1 MSYFLENE
9 EVEKVEEVKEQDG
22 IASIEPL
29 LDNRIVR
36 AIREMG
42 FEKLSPIQEQAI
54 PYLLQGED
62 IIGQAQTGTGKT
74 AAFGIPAIQH
84 INPDVKKLQ
93 TIILCPTRE
102 LAIQAA
108 EELRKIAKYMHGIKV
123 LPVYGGQDI
132 SRQIAGLRGVQ
143 IIVGTPGRVMDHM
156 RRRTIKLDLVNMVVL
171 DEADEMLNMGFREDM
186 ELILGQIP
194 GEHQTA
200 LFSATMPKPILEITD
215 RFQKDAKIVKVAAK
229 ELTIPLVSQKFY
241 RVKNQDKDAACVR
254 LLEYYQPKLTL
265 IFCNTKKKV
274 DELSDLLKEQG
285 FQAEGLHGDL
295 SQAQRDAVMKRF
307 RNGGTSILI
316 ATDVA
321 ARGIDVDDVE
331 AVINYDIPQDIEYYV
346 HRIGRT
352 GRAGRKGRSFTFAN
366 SREIYKI
373 REIERVCHTTI
384 TEKKLPGAAKVL
396 KAKADKYLNKAWELH
411 EHEDIELMKSFLQR
425 KMEEEGCDALEL
437 AAAMLKLQV
446 GDKGEEIAADE
457 YTKRG
462 NRFGDRGRSGRDD
475 GEGRSFGRGDGS
487 LAVKTGNAEDSAAVT
502 EIAETMAAPVSVR
515 TEDAAEMKTVRME
528 ENGAAVTKRRLTANT
543 LGTERREKRK
553 RERNGKS
560 RASVT
565 ASPRENDLNLMR
577 KLVDL
582 PQKPQLCFCGKS
594 CIVREEC
601 IGNNRKVCGMKTL
614 KKQIPYILLGA
625 TLLLLLGLNI
635 ISQDHWLDSDMAAEM
650 IFSRILSEEHHIF
663 STTNWYYST
672 EFRVLYTQLIMG
684 PLFRICSNW
693 HVIRTITNLV
703 FYGLMLAS
711 YYYFMKPLKVS
722 RGLTV
727 LSSCLL
733 LLPFSETMMTHMQ
746 MGNTYMSHVILVL
759 WFFGMYLRL
768 CSGEYH
774 AKRKVSLWIF
784 YVLLAIVCGMSGVR
798 YLLALQCPL
807 VLTSFFYLLG
817 GEEFQSFRGEMTKEH
832 FQTLFSTDRM
842 RYFLYSLAGAF
853 FAVVGYGINVVFI
866 SHKYVFQTYGATNFI
881 ALYHGV
887 LFDRIQNAVGCLLML
902 FGYIPDKG
910 FLSLRGVVTMAA
922 FVLLGIYGYVTVK
935 SGKMQR
941 VTGFRSLITLFLKV
955 SFVLNLFVFIF
966 TTSTMVP
973 RYYITIFIFALP
985 VLCFYLE
992 EEKMPFD
999 RFAVAALLTICLIL
1013 GTGKTVMSFL
1023 TVDKNETKRPV
1034 AEFLAGNGYDFG
1046 FATYNNANIITELTN
1061 GEVEIGN
1068 IGDPEHLEY
1077 FKWSSPMKY
1086 YEEGY
1091 HAGETFLLLTAEE
1104 CAEYAEAP
1112 ALNQGEKVYED
1123 GSYTVYVFD
1132 STEDLMDCAVAR
1144 Q

>member
-9 EVEKVEEVKEQDG
+9 EVVKEQETLQDEAGMQQENEQDG

-156 RRRTIKLDLVNMVVL
+156 RRHTIKLDLVNMVVL

-215 RFQKDAKIVKVAAK
+215 RFQKDAKLVKVAAK

-274 DELSDLLKEQG
+274 DELADLLKQQG

-295 SQAQRDAVMKRF
+295 SQAQRDVAMNRF
-307 RNGGTSILI
+307 RNGGASILI

-396 KAKADKYLNKAWELH
+396 KAKADKYLNNAWELH

-437 AAAMLKLQV
+437 AAAMLKYQV

-457 YTKRG
+457 YAQRRG
-462 NRFGDRGRSGRDD
+462 RFGERGRFGRGGDEGRNFGRRGGRRRDNGRDD
-475 GEGRSFGRGDGS
+475 EEHRERRRFGRGDG
-487 LAVKTGNAEDSAAVT
+487 AGREDSRNGENSRFGRSDRKRSGRDKKT
-502 EIAETMAAPVSVR
+502 AERKLTGDR
-515 TEDAAEMKTVRME
+515 E
-528 ENGAAVTKRRLTANT
+528 ERERKKRKKKEEPGIGNSFP
-543 LGTERREKRK
+543 KRK
-553 RERNGKS
+553 R
-560 RASVT
+560 
-565 ASPRENDLNLMR
+565 
-577 KLVDL
+577 
-582 PQKPQLCFCGKS
+582 
-594 CIVREEC
+594 
-601 IGNNRKVCGMKTL
+601 
-614 KKQIPYILLGA
+614 
-625 TLLLLLGLNI
+625 
-635 ISQDHWLDSDMAAEM
+635 
-650 IFSRILSEEHHIF
+650 
-663 STTNWYYST
+663 
-672 EFRVLYTQLIMG
+672 
-684 PLFRICSNW
+684 
-693 HVIRTITNLV
+693 
-703 FYGLMLAS
+703 
-711 YYYFMKPLKVS
+711 
-722 RGLTV
+722 
-727 LSSCLL
+727 
-733 LLPFSETMMTHMQ
+733 
-746 MGNTYMSHVILVL
+746 
-759 WFFGMYLRL
+759 
-768 CSGEYH
+768 
-774 AKRKVSLWIF
+774 
-784 YVLLAIVCGMSGVR
+784 
-798 YLLALQCPL
+798 
-807 VLTSFFYLLG
+807 
-817 GEEFQSFRGEMTKEH
+817 
-832 FQTLFSTDRM
+832 
-842 RYFLYSLAGAF
+842 
-853 FAVVGYGINVVFI
+853 
-866 SHKYVFQTYGATNFI
+866 
-881 ALYHGV
+881 
-887 LFDRIQNAVGCLLML
+887 
-902 FGYIPDKG
+902 
-910 FLSLRGVVTMAA
+910 
-922 FVLLGIYGYVTVK
+922 
-935 SGKMQR
+935 
-941 VTGFRSLITLFLKV
+941 
-955 SFVLNLFVFIF
+955 
-966 TTSTMVP
+966 
-973 RYYITIFIFALP
+973 
-985 VLCFYLE
+985 
-992 EEKMPFD
+992 
-999 RFAVAALLTICLIL
+999 
-1013 GTGKTVMSFL
+1013 
-1023 TVDKNETKRPV
+1023 
-1034 AEFLAGNGYDFG
+1034 
-1046 FATYNNANIITELTN
+1046 
-1061 GEVEIGN
+1061 
-1068 IGDPEHLEY
+1068 
-1077 FKWSSPMKY
+1077 
-1086 YEEGY
+1086 
-1091 HAGETFLLLTAEE
+1091 
-1104 CAEYAEAP
+1104 
-1112 ALNQGEKVYED
+1112 
-1123 GSYTVYVFD
+1123 
-1132 STEDLMDCAVAR
+1132 
-1144 Q
+1144 

>member
-1 MSYFLENE
+1 MSYFLKNE
-9 EVEKVEEVKEQDG
+9 EVNEEVEEVKEQDG

-215 RFQKDAKIVKVAAK
+215 RFQNDAKLVKVAAQ

-241 RVKNQDKDAACVR
+241 RVKNQDKDAASVR

-462 NRFGDRGRSGRDD
+462 NRFGDRGRSGRGD
-475 GEGRSFGRGDGS
+475 GEGRGFGRGDGRRKLGREDGDRRRFGRS
-487 LAVKTGNAEDSAAVT
+487 DRDRRDDGSTGSGEGRRRRRDENREDGRKWGGHEDGRKWNGRNRKNADGK
-502 EIAETMAAPVSVR
+502 PSVER
-515 TEDAAEMKTVRME
+515 VGREAKKRKKQE
-528 ENGAAVTKRRLTANT
+528 EPGIGNSFP
-543 LGTERREKRK
+543 KRK
-553 RERNGKS
+553 R
-560 RASVT
+560 
-565 ASPRENDLNLMR
+565 
-577 KLVDL
+577 
-582 PQKPQLCFCGKS
+582 
-594 CIVREEC
+594 
-601 IGNNRKVCGMKTL
+601 
-614 KKQIPYILLGA
+614 
-625 TLLLLLGLNI
+625 
-635 ISQDHWLDSDMAAEM
+635 
-650 IFSRILSEEHHIF
+650 
-663 STTNWYYST
+663 
-672 EFRVLYTQLIMG
+672 
-684 PLFRICSNW
+684 
-693 HVIRTITNLV
+693 
-703 FYGLMLAS
+703 
-711 YYYFMKPLKVS
+711 
-722 RGLTV
+722 
-727 LSSCLL
+727 
-733 LLPFSETMMTHMQ
+733 
-746 MGNTYMSHVILVL
+746 
-759 WFFGMYLRL
+759 
-768 CSGEYH
+768 
-774 AKRKVSLWIF
+774 
-784 YVLLAIVCGMSGVR
+784 
-798 YLLALQCPL
+798 
-807 VLTSFFYLLG
+807 
-817 GEEFQSFRGEMTKEH
+817 
-832 FQTLFSTDRM
+832 
-842 RYFLYSLAGAF
+842 
-853 FAVVGYGINVVFI
+853 
-866 SHKYVFQTYGATNFI
+866 
-881 ALYHGV
+881 
-887 LFDRIQNAVGCLLML
+887 
-902 FGYIPDKG
+902 
-910 FLSLRGVVTMAA
+910 
-922 FVLLGIYGYVTVK
+922 
-935 SGKMQR
+935 
-941 VTGFRSLITLFLKV
+941 
-955 SFVLNLFVFIF
+955 
-966 TTSTMVP
+966 
-973 RYYITIFIFALP
+973 
-985 VLCFYLE
+985 
-992 EEKMPFD
+992 
-999 RFAVAALLTICLIL
+999 
-1013 GTGKTVMSFL
+1013 
-1023 TVDKNETKRPV
+1023 
-1034 AEFLAGNGYDFG
+1034 
-1046 FATYNNANIITELTN
+1046 
-1061 GEVEIGN
+1061 
-1068 IGDPEHLEY
+1068 
-1077 FKWSSPMKY
+1077 
-1086 YEEGY
+1086 
-1091 HAGETFLLLTAEE
+1091 
-1104 CAEYAEAP
+1104 
-1112 ALNQGEKVYED
+1112 
-1123 GSYTVYVFD
+1123 
-1132 STEDLMDCAVAR
+1132 
-1144 Q
+1144 

>member
-9 EVEKVEEVKEQDG
+9 EAVKEQEILQDETSVQQENEQDG

-156 RRRTIKLDLVNMVVL
+156 RRHTIKLDLVNMVVL

-215 RFQKDAKIVKVAAK
+215 RFQKDAKLVKVAAK

-274 DELSDLLKEQG
+274 DELADLLKQQG
-285 FQAEGLHGDL
+285 CQAEGLHGDL
-295 SQAQRDAVMKRF
+295 SQAQRDVAMNRF
-307 RNGGTSILI
+307 RNGGASILI

-396 KAKADKYLNKAWELH
+396 KAKADKYLNNAWELH

-437 AAAMLKLQV
+437 AAAMLKYQV

-457 YTKRG
+457 YAQRRG
-462 NRFGDRGRSGRDD
+462 RFGERGRFGRGGDEGRNFGRRGGRRRDNGRDD
-475 GEGRSFGRGDGS
+475 EEHRERRRFGRGDG
-487 LAVKTGNAEDSAAVT
+487 AGREDSRDGENSRFGRSDRKRSGRDKKT
-502 EIAETMAAPVSVR
+502 AERKLTGDR
-515 TEDAAEMKTVRME
+515 E
-528 ENGAAVTKRRLTANT
+528 ERERKKRKKKEEPGIGNSFP
-543 LGTERREKRK
+543 KRK
-553 RERNGKS
+553 R
-560 RASVT
+560 
-565 ASPRENDLNLMR
+565 
-577 KLVDL
+577 
-582 PQKPQLCFCGKS
+582 
-594 CIVREEC
+594 
-601 IGNNRKVCGMKTL
+601 
-614 KKQIPYILLGA
+614 
-625 TLLLLLGLNI
+625 
-635 ISQDHWLDSDMAAEM
+635 
-650 IFSRILSEEHHIF
+650 
-663 STTNWYYST
+663 
-672 EFRVLYTQLIMG
+672 
-684 PLFRICSNW
+684 
-693 HVIRTITNLV
+693 
-703 FYGLMLAS
+703 
-711 YYYFMKPLKVS
+711 
-722 RGLTV
+722 
-727 LSSCLL
+727 
-733 LLPFSETMMTHMQ
+733 
-746 MGNTYMSHVILVL
+746 
-759 WFFGMYLRL
+759 
-768 CSGEYH
+768 
-774 AKRKVSLWIF
+774 
-784 YVLLAIVCGMSGVR
+784 
-798 YLLALQCPL
+798 
-807 VLTSFFYLLG
+807 
-817 GEEFQSFRGEMTKEH
+817 
-832 FQTLFSTDRM
+832 
-842 RYFLYSLAGAF
+842 
-853 FAVVGYGINVVFI
+853 
-866 SHKYVFQTYGATNFI
+866 
-881 ALYHGV
+881 
-887 LFDRIQNAVGCLLML
+887 
-902 FGYIPDKG
+902 
-910 FLSLRGVVTMAA
+910 
-922 FVLLGIYGYVTVK
+922 
-935 SGKMQR
+935 
-941 VTGFRSLITLFLKV
+941 
-955 SFVLNLFVFIF
+955 
-966 TTSTMVP
+966 
-973 RYYITIFIFALP
+973 
-985 VLCFYLE
+985 
-992 EEKMPFD
+992 
-999 RFAVAALLTICLIL
+999 
-1013 GTGKTVMSFL
+1013 
-1023 TVDKNETKRPV
+1023 
-1034 AEFLAGNGYDFG
+1034 
-1046 FATYNNANIITELTN
+1046 
-1061 GEVEIGN
+1061 
-1068 IGDPEHLEY
+1068 
-1077 FKWSSPMKY
+1077 
-1086 YEEGY
+1086 
-1091 HAGETFLLLTAEE
+1091 
-1104 CAEYAEAP
+1104 
-1112 ALNQGEKVYED
+1112 
-1123 GSYTVYVFD
+1123 
-1132 STEDLMDCAVAR
+1132 
-1144 Q
+1144 

>member
-215 RFQKDAKIVKVAAK
+215 RFQNDAKLVKVAAQ

-274 DELSDLLKEQG
+274 DELADLLKQQG

-295 SQAQRDAVMKRF
+295 SQAQRDVAMNRF
-307 RNGGTSILI
+307 RNGGASILI

-366 SREIYKI
+366 SREIGKI

-437 AAAMLKLQV
+437 AAAMLKYQV

-462 NRFGDRGRSGRDD
+462 NRFGDRGRSGRDG
-475 GEGRSFGRGDGS
+475 GEGRSFGRGDGRRRFGRGDRDRRDNGS
-487 LAVKTGNAEDSAAVT
+487 TGSGEDRRRRRSDSREDGRKWNDRDRKNADRKLSA
-502 EIAETMAAPVSVR
+502 ERAEREAKKR
-515 TEDAAEMKTVRME
+515 KKRE
-528 ENGAAVTKRRLTANT
+528 EPGIGNSFP
-543 LGTERREKRK
+543 KRK
-553 RERNGKS
+553 RS
-560 RASVT
+560 
-565 ASPRENDLNLMR
+565 
-577 KLVDL
+577 
-582 PQKPQLCFCGKS
+582 
-594 CIVREEC
+594 
-601 IGNNRKVCGMKTL
+601 
-614 KKQIPYILLGA
+614 
-625 TLLLLLGLNI
+625 
-635 ISQDHWLDSDMAAEM
+635 
-650 IFSRILSEEHHIF
+650 
-663 STTNWYYST
+663 
-672 EFRVLYTQLIMG
+672 
-684 PLFRICSNW
+684 
-693 HVIRTITNLV
+693 
-703 FYGLMLAS
+703 
-711 YYYFMKPLKVS
+711 
-722 RGLTV
+722 
-727 LSSCLL
+727 
-733 LLPFSETMMTHMQ
+733 
-746 MGNTYMSHVILVL
+746 
-759 WFFGMYLRL
+759 
-768 CSGEYH
+768 
-774 AKRKVSLWIF
+774 
-784 YVLLAIVCGMSGVR
+784 
-798 YLLALQCPL
+798 
-807 VLTSFFYLLG
+807 
-817 GEEFQSFRGEMTKEH
+817 
-832 FQTLFSTDRM
+832 
-842 RYFLYSLAGAF
+842 
-853 FAVVGYGINVVFI
+853 
-866 SHKYVFQTYGATNFI
+866 
-881 ALYHGV
+881 
-887 LFDRIQNAVGCLLML
+887 
-902 FGYIPDKG
+902 
-910 FLSLRGVVTMAA
+910 
-922 FVLLGIYGYVTVK
+922 
-935 SGKMQR
+935 
-941 VTGFRSLITLFLKV
+941 
-955 SFVLNLFVFIF
+955 
-966 TTSTMVP
+966 
-973 RYYITIFIFALP
+973 
-985 VLCFYLE
+985 
-992 EEKMPFD
+992 
-999 RFAVAALLTICLIL
+999 
-1013 GTGKTVMSFL
+1013 
-1023 TVDKNETKRPV
+1023 
-1034 AEFLAGNGYDFG
+1034 
-1046 FATYNNANIITELTN
+1046 
-1061 GEVEIGN
+1061 
-1068 IGDPEHLEY
+1068 
-1077 FKWSSPMKY
+1077 
-1086 YEEGY
+1086 
-1091 HAGETFLLLTAEE
+1091 
-1104 CAEYAEAP
+1104 
-1112 ALNQGEKVYED
+1112 
-1123 GSYTVYVFD
+1123 
-1132 STEDLMDCAVAR
+1132 
-1144 Q
+1144 

>member
-156 RRRTIKLDLVNMVVL
+156 RRHTIKLDLVNMVVL

-274 DELSDLLKEQG
+274 DELADLLKQQG

-295 SQAQRDAVMKRF
+295 SQAQRDVAMNRF
-307 RNGGTSILI
+307 RNGGASILI

-425 KMEEEGCDALEL
+425 KLEEEGCDALEL

-462 NRFGDRGRSGRDD
+462 NRFGDRGRSGRGD
-475 GEGRSFGRGDGS
+475 GEGRSFGRGDG
-487 LAVKTGNAEDSAAVT
+487 
-502 EIAETMAAPVSVR
+502 
-515 TEDAAEMKTVRME
+515 
-528 ENGAAVTKRRLTANT
+528 RRRF
-543 LGTERREKRK
+543 GRGDRDRREDGSTGSGEGRRRRRSDSREDGRKWNDRDRKNADRKPSAERAEREAKKRKKREEPGIGNSFPKRK
-553 RERNGKS
+553 RS
-560 RASVT
+560 
-565 ASPRENDLNLMR
+565 
-577 KLVDL
+577 
-582 PQKPQLCFCGKS
+582 
-594 CIVREEC
+594 
-601 IGNNRKVCGMKTL
+601 
-614 KKQIPYILLGA
+614 
-625 TLLLLLGLNI
+625 
-635 ISQDHWLDSDMAAEM
+635 
-650 IFSRILSEEHHIF
+650 
-663 STTNWYYST
+663 
-672 EFRVLYTQLIMG
+672 
-684 PLFRICSNW
+684 
-693 HVIRTITNLV
+693 
-703 FYGLMLAS
+703 
-711 YYYFMKPLKVS
+711 
-722 RGLTV
+722 
-727 LSSCLL
+727 
-733 LLPFSETMMTHMQ
+733 
-746 MGNTYMSHVILVL
+746 
-759 WFFGMYLRL
+759 
-768 CSGEYH
+768 
-774 AKRKVSLWIF
+774 
-784 YVLLAIVCGMSGVR
+784 
-798 YLLALQCPL
+798 
-807 VLTSFFYLLG
+807 
-817 GEEFQSFRGEMTKEH
+817 
-832 FQTLFSTDRM
+832 
-842 RYFLYSLAGAF
+842 
-853 FAVVGYGINVVFI
+853 
-866 SHKYVFQTYGATNFI
+866 
-881 ALYHGV
+881 
-887 LFDRIQNAVGCLLML
+887 
-902 FGYIPDKG
+902 
-910 FLSLRGVVTMAA
+910 
-922 FVLLGIYGYVTVK
+922 
-935 SGKMQR
+935 
-941 VTGFRSLITLFLKV
+941 
-955 SFVLNLFVFIF
+955 
-966 TTSTMVP
+966 
-973 RYYITIFIFALP
+973 
-985 VLCFYLE
+985 
-992 EEKMPFD
+992 
-999 RFAVAALLTICLIL
+999 
-1013 GTGKTVMSFL
+1013 
-1023 TVDKNETKRPV
+1023 
-1034 AEFLAGNGYDFG
+1034 
-1046 FATYNNANIITELTN
+1046 
-1061 GEVEIGN
+1061 
-1068 IGDPEHLEY
+1068 
-1077 FKWSSPMKY
+1077 
-1086 YEEGY
+1086 
-1091 HAGETFLLLTAEE
+1091 
-1104 CAEYAEAP
+1104 
-1112 ALNQGEKVYED
+1112 
-1123 GSYTVYVFD
+1123 
-1132 STEDLMDCAVAR
+1132 
-1144 Q
+1144 

>member
-215 RFQKDAKIVKVAAK
+215 RFQNDAKLVKVAAQ

-331 AVINYDIPQDIEYYV
+331 AVIIYDIPQDIEYYV

-475 GEGRSFGRGDGS
+475 GEGRSFGRGDGRRRFGRGDRDRRDNGS
-487 LAVKTGNAEDSAAVT
+487 TGSGEDRRRRRSDSREDGRKWNDRDRKNADRKLSA
-502 EIAETMAAPVSVR
+502 ERAEREAKKR
-515 TEDAAEMKTVRME
+515 KKRE
-528 ENGAAVTKRRLTANT
+528 EPGIGNSFP
-543 LGTERREKRK
+543 KRK
-553 RERNGKS
+553 RS
-560 RASVT
+560 
-565 ASPRENDLNLMR
+565 
-577 KLVDL
+577 
-582 PQKPQLCFCGKS
+582 
-594 CIVREEC
+594 
-601 IGNNRKVCGMKTL
+601 
-614 KKQIPYILLGA
+614 
-625 TLLLLLGLNI
+625 
-635 ISQDHWLDSDMAAEM
+635 
-650 IFSRILSEEHHIF
+650 
-663 STTNWYYST
+663 
-672 EFRVLYTQLIMG
+672 
-684 PLFRICSNW
+684 
-693 HVIRTITNLV
+693 
-703 FYGLMLAS
+703 
-711 YYYFMKPLKVS
+711 
-722 RGLTV
+722 
-727 LSSCLL
+727 
-733 LLPFSETMMTHMQ
+733 
-746 MGNTYMSHVILVL
+746 
-759 WFFGMYLRL
+759 
-768 CSGEYH
+768 
-774 AKRKVSLWIF
+774 
-784 YVLLAIVCGMSGVR
+784 
-798 YLLALQCPL
+798 
-807 VLTSFFYLLG
+807 
-817 GEEFQSFRGEMTKEH
+817 
-832 FQTLFSTDRM
+832 
-842 RYFLYSLAGAF
+842 
-853 FAVVGYGINVVFI
+853 
-866 SHKYVFQTYGATNFI
+866 
-881 ALYHGV
+881 
-887 LFDRIQNAVGCLLML
+887 
-902 FGYIPDKG
+902 
-910 FLSLRGVVTMAA
+910 
-922 FVLLGIYGYVTVK
+922 
-935 SGKMQR
+935 
-941 VTGFRSLITLFLKV
+941 
-955 SFVLNLFVFIF
+955 
-966 TTSTMVP
+966 
-973 RYYITIFIFALP
+973 
-985 VLCFYLE
+985 
-992 EEKMPFD
+992 
-999 RFAVAALLTICLIL
+999 
-1013 GTGKTVMSFL
+1013 
-1023 TVDKNETKRPV
+1023 
-1034 AEFLAGNGYDFG
+1034 
-1046 FATYNNANIITELTN
+1046 
-1061 GEVEIGN
+1061 
-1068 IGDPEHLEY
+1068 
-1077 FKWSSPMKY
+1077 
-1086 YEEGY
+1086 
-1091 HAGETFLLLTAEE
+1091 
-1104 CAEYAEAP
+1104 
-1112 ALNQGEKVYED
+1112 
-1123 GSYTVYVFD
+1123 
-1132 STEDLMDCAVAR
+1132 
-1144 Q
+1144 

>member
-9 EVEKVEEVKEQDG
+9 EVVKEQETLQDEAGMQQENEQDG

-156 RRRTIKLDLVNMVVL
+156 RRHTIKLDLVNMVVL

-274 DELSDLLKEQG
+274 DELADLLKQQG

-295 SQAQRDAVMKRF
+295 SQAQRDVAMNRF
-307 RNGGTSILI
+307 RNGGASILI

-396 KAKADKYLNKAWELH
+396 KAKADKYLNNAWELH

-437 AAAMLKLQV
+437 AAAMLKYQV

-457 YTKRG
+457 YAQRRG
-462 NRFGDRGRSGRDD
+462 RFGERGRFGRGGDEGRNFGRRGGRRRDNGRDD
-475 GEGRSFGRGDGS
+475 EEHRERRRFGRGDG
-487 LAVKTGNAEDSAAVT
+487 AGREDSRDGENSRFGRSDRKRSGRDKKT
-502 EIAETMAAPVSVR
+502 AERKLTGDR
-515 TEDAAEMKTVRME
+515 E
-528 ENGAAVTKRRLTANT
+528 ERERKKRKKKEEPGIGNSFP
-543 LGTERREKRK
+543 KRK
-553 RERNGKS
+553 R
-560 RASVT
+560 
-565 ASPRENDLNLMR
+565 
-577 KLVDL
+577 
-582 PQKPQLCFCGKS
+582 
-594 CIVREEC
+594 
-601 IGNNRKVCGMKTL
+601 
-614 KKQIPYILLGA
+614 
-625 TLLLLLGLNI
+625 
-635 ISQDHWLDSDMAAEM
+635 
-650 IFSRILSEEHHIF
+650 
-663 STTNWYYST
+663 
-672 EFRVLYTQLIMG
+672 
-684 PLFRICSNW
+684 
-693 HVIRTITNLV
+693 
-703 FYGLMLAS
+703 
-711 YYYFMKPLKVS
+711 
-722 RGLTV
+722 
-727 LSSCLL
+727 
-733 LLPFSETMMTHMQ
+733 
-746 MGNTYMSHVILVL
+746 
-759 WFFGMYLRL
+759 
-768 CSGEYH
+768 
-774 AKRKVSLWIF
+774 
-784 YVLLAIVCGMSGVR
+784 
-798 YLLALQCPL
+798 
-807 VLTSFFYLLG
+807 
-817 GEEFQSFRGEMTKEH
+817 
-832 FQTLFSTDRM
+832 
-842 RYFLYSLAGAF
+842 
-853 FAVVGYGINVVFI
+853 
-866 SHKYVFQTYGATNFI
+866 
-881 ALYHGV
+881 
-887 LFDRIQNAVGCLLML
+887 
-902 FGYIPDKG
+902 
-910 FLSLRGVVTMAA
+910 
-922 FVLLGIYGYVTVK
+922 
-935 SGKMQR
+935 
-941 VTGFRSLITLFLKV
+941 
-955 SFVLNLFVFIF
+955 
-966 TTSTMVP
+966 
-973 RYYITIFIFALP
+973 
-985 VLCFYLE
+985 
-992 EEKMPFD
+992 
-999 RFAVAALLTICLIL
+999 
-1013 GTGKTVMSFL
+1013 
-1023 TVDKNETKRPV
+1023 
-1034 AEFLAGNGYDFG
+1034 
-1046 FATYNNANIITELTN
+1046 
-1061 GEVEIGN
+1061 
-1068 IGDPEHLEY
+1068 
-1077 FKWSSPMKY
+1077 
-1086 YEEGY
+1086 
-1091 HAGETFLLLTAEE
+1091 
-1104 CAEYAEAP
+1104 
-1112 ALNQGEKVYED
+1112 
-1123 GSYTVYVFD
+1123 
-1132 STEDLMDCAVAR
+1132 
-1144 Q
+1144 

>member
-215 RFQKDAKIVKVAAK
+215 RFQNDAKLVKVAAQ

-411 EHEDIELMKSFLQR
+411 AHEDIELMKSFLQR
-425 KMEEEGCDALEL
+425 KLEEEGCDALEL

-462 NRFGDRGRSGRDD
+462 NRFGDRGRSGRGD
-475 GEGRSFGRGDGS
+475 GEGRSFGRGDG
-487 LAVKTGNAEDSAAVT
+487 
-502 EIAETMAAPVSVR
+502 
-515 TEDAAEMKTVRME
+515 
-528 ENGAAVTKRRLTANT
+528 RRRF
-543 LGTERREKRK
+543 GRGDRDRREDGSTGSGEGRRRRRSDSREDGRKWNDCDRKNADRKPSAERAEREAKKRKKREEPGIGNSFPKRK
-553 RERNGKS
+553 RS
-560 RASVT
+560 
-565 ASPRENDLNLMR
+565 
-577 KLVDL
+577 
-582 PQKPQLCFCGKS
+582 
-594 CIVREEC
+594 
-601 IGNNRKVCGMKTL
+601 
-614 KKQIPYILLGA
+614 
-625 TLLLLLGLNI
+625 
-635 ISQDHWLDSDMAAEM
+635 
-650 IFSRILSEEHHIF
+650 
-663 STTNWYYST
+663 
-672 EFRVLYTQLIMG
+672 
-684 PLFRICSNW
+684 
-693 HVIRTITNLV
+693 
-703 FYGLMLAS
+703 
-711 YYYFMKPLKVS
+711 
-722 RGLTV
+722 
-727 LSSCLL
+727 
-733 LLPFSETMMTHMQ
+733 
-746 MGNTYMSHVILVL
+746 
-759 WFFGMYLRL
+759 
-768 CSGEYH
+768 
-774 AKRKVSLWIF
+774 
-784 YVLLAIVCGMSGVR
+784 
-798 YLLALQCPL
+798 
-807 VLTSFFYLLG
+807 
-817 GEEFQSFRGEMTKEH
+817 
-832 FQTLFSTDRM
+832 
-842 RYFLYSLAGAF
+842 
-853 FAVVGYGINVVFI
+853 
-866 SHKYVFQTYGATNFI
+866 
-881 ALYHGV
+881 
-887 LFDRIQNAVGCLLML
+887 
-902 FGYIPDKG
+902 
-910 FLSLRGVVTMAA
+910 
-922 FVLLGIYGYVTVK
+922 
-935 SGKMQR
+935 
-941 VTGFRSLITLFLKV
+941 
-955 SFVLNLFVFIF
+955 
-966 TTSTMVP
+966 
-973 RYYITIFIFALP
+973 
-985 VLCFYLE
+985 
-992 EEKMPFD
+992 
-999 RFAVAALLTICLIL
+999 
-1013 GTGKTVMSFL
+1013 
-1023 TVDKNETKRPV
+1023 
-1034 AEFLAGNGYDFG
+1034 
-1046 FATYNNANIITELTN
+1046 
-1061 GEVEIGN
+1061 
-1068 IGDPEHLEY
+1068 
-1077 FKWSSPMKY
+1077 
-1086 YEEGY
+1086 
-1091 HAGETFLLLTAEE
+1091 
-1104 CAEYAEAP
+1104 
-1112 ALNQGEKVYED
+1112 
-1123 GSYTVYVFD
+1123 
-1132 STEDLMDCAVAR
+1132 
-1144 Q
+1144 

>member
-1 MSYFLENE
+1 MSYFLKNE
-9 EVEKVEEVKEQDG
+9 EVNEEVEEVKEQDG
-22 IASIEPL
+22 IASIESL

-215 RFQKDAKIVKVAAK
+215 RFQNDAKLVKVAAQ

-396 KAKADKYLNKAWELH
+396 KAKADKYLNRAWELH

-425 KMEEEGCDALEL
+425 KMEEEDCDALEL

-462 NRFGDRGRSGRDD
+462 NRFGDRDRSVRGG
-475 GEGRSFGRGDGS
+475 GEGRSFGRGDGRRRF
-487 LAVKTGNAEDSAAVT
+487 GRED
-502 EIAETMAAPVSVR
+502 
-515 TEDAAEMKTVRME
+515 
-528 ENGAAVTKRRLTANT
+528 G
-543 LGTERREKRK
+543 ERRRFVRGDRDRREDGSTGSGEVRRRCRSDSREDGRKWNDRDRKNADHKPSAERAEREAKKRKKREEPGIGNSFPKRK
-553 RERNGKS
+553 RS
-560 RASVT
+560 
-565 ASPRENDLNLMR
+565 
-577 KLVDL
+577 
-582 PQKPQLCFCGKS
+582 
-594 CIVREEC
+594 
-601 IGNNRKVCGMKTL
+601 
-614 KKQIPYILLGA
+614 
-625 TLLLLLGLNI
+625 
-635 ISQDHWLDSDMAAEM
+635 
-650 IFSRILSEEHHIF
+650 
-663 STTNWYYST
+663 
-672 EFRVLYTQLIMG
+672 
-684 PLFRICSNW
+684 
-693 HVIRTITNLV
+693 
-703 FYGLMLAS
+703 
-711 YYYFMKPLKVS
+711 
-722 RGLTV
+722 
-727 LSSCLL
+727 
-733 LLPFSETMMTHMQ
+733 
-746 MGNTYMSHVILVL
+746 
-759 WFFGMYLRL
+759 
-768 CSGEYH
+768 
-774 AKRKVSLWIF
+774 
-784 YVLLAIVCGMSGVR
+784 
-798 YLLALQCPL
+798 
-807 VLTSFFYLLG
+807 
-817 GEEFQSFRGEMTKEH
+817 
-832 FQTLFSTDRM
+832 
-842 RYFLYSLAGAF
+842 
-853 FAVVGYGINVVFI
+853 
-866 SHKYVFQTYGATNFI
+866 
-881 ALYHGV
+881 
-887 LFDRIQNAVGCLLML
+887 
-902 FGYIPDKG
+902 
-910 FLSLRGVVTMAA
+910 
-922 FVLLGIYGYVTVK
+922 
-935 SGKMQR
+935 
-941 VTGFRSLITLFLKV
+941 
-955 SFVLNLFVFIF
+955 
-966 TTSTMVP
+966 
-973 RYYITIFIFALP
+973 
-985 VLCFYLE
+985 
-992 EEKMPFD
+992 
-999 RFAVAALLTICLIL
+999 
-1013 GTGKTVMSFL
+1013 
-1023 TVDKNETKRPV
+1023 
-1034 AEFLAGNGYDFG
+1034 
-1046 FATYNNANIITELTN
+1046 
-1061 GEVEIGN
+1061 
-1068 IGDPEHLEY
+1068 
-1077 FKWSSPMKY
+1077 
-1086 YEEGY
+1086 
-1091 HAGETFLLLTAEE
+1091 
-1104 CAEYAEAP
+1104 
-1112 ALNQGEKVYED
+1112 
-1123 GSYTVYVFD
+1123 
-1132 STEDLMDCAVAR
+1132 
-1144 Q
+1144 

>member
-1 MSYFLENE
+1 MSYFLKNE
-9 EVEKVEEVKEQDG
+9 EVNEEVEEVKEQDG

-274 DELSDLLKEQG
+274 DELADLLKQQG

-295 SQAQRDAVMKRF
+295 SQAQRDVAMNRF
-307 RNGGTSILI
+307 RNGGASILI

-396 KAKADKYLNKAWELH
+396 KAKADKYLNNAWELH

-437 AAAMLKLQV
+437 AAAMLKYQV

-457 YTKRG
+457 YAQRRG
-462 NRFGDRGRSGRDD
+462 RFGERGRFDRGGDEGRNFGRRGGRRRDNGRDD
-475 GEGRSFGRGDGS
+475 EEHRERRRFGRGDG
-487 LAVKTGNAEDSAAVT
+487 AGREDSRDGENSRFGRSDRKRSGRDKKT
-502 EIAETMAAPVSVR
+502 AERKLTGDR
-515 TEDAAEMKTVRME
+515 E
-528 ENGAAVTKRRLTANT
+528 ERERKKRKKKEEPGIGNSFP
-543 LGTERREKRK
+543 KRK
-553 RERNGKS
+553 R
-560 RASVT
+560 
-565 ASPRENDLNLMR
+565 
-577 KLVDL
+577 
-582 PQKPQLCFCGKS
+582 
-594 CIVREEC
+594 
-601 IGNNRKVCGMKTL
+601 
-614 KKQIPYILLGA
+614 
-625 TLLLLLGLNI
+625 
-635 ISQDHWLDSDMAAEM
+635 
-650 IFSRILSEEHHIF
+650 
-663 STTNWYYST
+663 
-672 EFRVLYTQLIMG
+672 
-684 PLFRICSNW
+684 
-693 HVIRTITNLV
+693 
-703 FYGLMLAS
+703 
-711 YYYFMKPLKVS
+711 
-722 RGLTV
+722 
-727 LSSCLL
+727 
-733 LLPFSETMMTHMQ
+733 
-746 MGNTYMSHVILVL
+746 
-759 WFFGMYLRL
+759 
-768 CSGEYH
+768 
-774 AKRKVSLWIF
+774 
-784 YVLLAIVCGMSGVR
+784 
-798 YLLALQCPL
+798 
-807 VLTSFFYLLG
+807 
-817 GEEFQSFRGEMTKEH
+817 
-832 FQTLFSTDRM
+832 
-842 RYFLYSLAGAF
+842 
-853 FAVVGYGINVVFI
+853 
-866 SHKYVFQTYGATNFI
+866 
-881 ALYHGV
+881 
-887 LFDRIQNAVGCLLML
+887 
-902 FGYIPDKG
+902 
-910 FLSLRGVVTMAA
+910 
-922 FVLLGIYGYVTVK
+922 
-935 SGKMQR
+935 
-941 VTGFRSLITLFLKV
+941 
-955 SFVLNLFVFIF
+955 
-966 TTSTMVP
+966 
-973 RYYITIFIFALP
+973 
-985 VLCFYLE
+985 
-992 EEKMPFD
+992 
-999 RFAVAALLTICLIL
+999 
-1013 GTGKTVMSFL
+1013 
-1023 TVDKNETKRPV
+1023 
-1034 AEFLAGNGYDFG
+1034 
-1046 FATYNNANIITELTN
+1046 
-1061 GEVEIGN
+1061 
-1068 IGDPEHLEY
+1068 
-1077 FKWSSPMKY
+1077 
-1086 YEEGY
+1086 
-1091 HAGETFLLLTAEE
+1091 
-1104 CAEYAEAP
+1104 
-1112 ALNQGEKVYED
+1112 
-1123 GSYTVYVFD
+1123 
-1132 STEDLMDCAVAR
+1132 
-1144 Q
+1144 

>member
-9 EVEKVEEVKEQDG
+9 EVVKEQETLQDEAGMQQENEQDG

-156 RRRTIKLDLVNMVVL
+156 RRHTIKLDLVNMVVL

-215 RFQKDAKIVKVAAK
+215 RFQKDAKLVKVAAK

-274 DELSDLLKEQG
+274 DELADLLKQQG

-295 SQAQRDAVMKRF
+295 SQAQRDVAMNRF
-307 RNGGTSILI
+307 RNGGASILI

-396 KAKADKYLNKAWELH
+396 KAKADKYLNNAWELH

-437 AAAMLKLQV
+437 AAAMLKYQV

-457 YTKRG
+457 YAQRRG
-462 NRFGDRGRSGRDD
+462 RFGERGRFGRGGDEGRNFGRRGGRRRDNGRDD
-475 GEGRSFGRGDGS
+475 EEHRERRRFGRGDG
-487 LAVKTGNAEDSAAVT
+487 AGREDSRDGENSRFGRSDRKRSGRDKKT
-502 EIAETMAAPVSVR
+502 AERKLTGDR
-515 TEDAAEMKTVRME
+515 E
-528 ENGAAVTKRRLTANT
+528 ERERKKRKKKEEPGIGNSFP
-543 LGTERREKRK
+543 KRK
-553 RERNGKS
+553 R
-560 RASVT
+560 
-565 ASPRENDLNLMR
+565 
-577 KLVDL
+577 
-582 PQKPQLCFCGKS
+582 
-594 CIVREEC
+594 
-601 IGNNRKVCGMKTL
+601 
-614 KKQIPYILLGA
+614 
-625 TLLLLLGLNI
+625 
-635 ISQDHWLDSDMAAEM
+635 
-650 IFSRILSEEHHIF
+650 
-663 STTNWYYST
+663 
-672 EFRVLYTQLIMG
+672 
-684 PLFRICSNW
+684 
-693 HVIRTITNLV
+693 
-703 FYGLMLAS
+703 
-711 YYYFMKPLKVS
+711 
-722 RGLTV
+722 
-727 LSSCLL
+727 
-733 LLPFSETMMTHMQ
+733 
-746 MGNTYMSHVILVL
+746 
-759 WFFGMYLRL
+759 
-768 CSGEYH
+768 
-774 AKRKVSLWIF
+774 
-784 YVLLAIVCGMSGVR
+784 
-798 YLLALQCPL
+798 
-807 VLTSFFYLLG
+807 
-817 GEEFQSFRGEMTKEH
+817 
-832 FQTLFSTDRM
+832 
-842 RYFLYSLAGAF
+842 
-853 FAVVGYGINVVFI
+853 
-866 SHKYVFQTYGATNFI
+866 
-881 ALYHGV
+881 
-887 LFDRIQNAVGCLLML
+887 
-902 FGYIPDKG
+902 
-910 FLSLRGVVTMAA
+910 
-922 FVLLGIYGYVTVK
+922 
-935 SGKMQR
+935 
-941 VTGFRSLITLFLKV
+941 
-955 SFVLNLFVFIF
+955 
-966 TTSTMVP
+966 
-973 RYYITIFIFALP
+973 
-985 VLCFYLE
+985 
-992 EEKMPFD
+992 
-999 RFAVAALLTICLIL
+999 
-1013 GTGKTVMSFL
+1013 
-1023 TVDKNETKRPV
+1023 
-1034 AEFLAGNGYDFG
+1034 
-1046 FATYNNANIITELTN
+1046 
-1061 GEVEIGN
+1061 
-1068 IGDPEHLEY
+1068 
-1077 FKWSSPMKY
+1077 
-1086 YEEGY
+1086 
-1091 HAGETFLLLTAEE
+1091 
-1104 CAEYAEAP
+1104 
-1112 ALNQGEKVYED
+1112 
-1123 GSYTVYVFD
+1123 
-1132 STEDLMDCAVAR
+1132 
-1144 Q
+1144 

>member
-1 MSYFLENE
+1 MSYFFENE
-9 EVEKVEEVKEQDG
+9 E
-22 IASIEPL
+22 SIEPL

-156 RRRTIKLDLVNMVVL
+156 RRHTIKLDLVNMVVL

-215 RFQKDAKIVKVAAK
+215 RFQNDAKLVKVAAQ

-396 KAKADKYLNKAWELH
+396 KAKADKYMNKAWELH

-425 KMEEEGCDALEL
+425 KMEEEGCDALDL
-437 AAAMLKLQV
+437 AAAMLKYQV
-446 GDKGEEIAADE
+446 GDKGEEIAADD
-457 YTKRG
+457 YVKRG
-462 NRFGDRGRSGRDD
+462 NCFGDRGRFGGKD
-475 GEGRSFGRGDGS
+475 GEKRGFGRGDGRRRF
-487 LAVKTGNAEDSAAVT
+487 GRGD
-502 EIAETMAAPVSVR
+502 R
-515 TEDAAEMKTVRME
+515 DRREDAGDGDNRRRRRSDSREDGRKWNDRDRKTSDRKFSGDNRAEREAKKRKKRE
-528 ENGAAVTKRRLTANT
+528 EPGIGNSFP
-543 LGTERREKRK
+543 KRK
-553 RERNGKS
+553 RS
-560 RASVT
+560 
-565 ASPRENDLNLMR
+565 
-577 KLVDL
+577 
-582 PQKPQLCFCGKS
+582 
-594 CIVREEC
+594 
-601 IGNNRKVCGMKTL
+601 
-614 KKQIPYILLGA
+614 
-625 TLLLLLGLNI
+625 
-635 ISQDHWLDSDMAAEM
+635 
-650 IFSRILSEEHHIF
+650 
-663 STTNWYYST
+663 
-672 EFRVLYTQLIMG
+672 
-684 PLFRICSNW
+684 
-693 HVIRTITNLV
+693 
-703 FYGLMLAS
+703 
-711 YYYFMKPLKVS
+711 
-722 RGLTV
+722 
-727 LSSCLL
+727 
-733 LLPFSETMMTHMQ
+733 
-746 MGNTYMSHVILVL
+746 
-759 WFFGMYLRL
+759 
-768 CSGEYH
+768 
-774 AKRKVSLWIF
+774 
-784 YVLLAIVCGMSGVR
+784 
-798 YLLALQCPL
+798 
-807 VLTSFFYLLG
+807 
-817 GEEFQSFRGEMTKEH
+817 
-832 FQTLFSTDRM
+832 
-842 RYFLYSLAGAF
+842 
-853 FAVVGYGINVVFI
+853 
-866 SHKYVFQTYGATNFI
+866 
-881 ALYHGV
+881 
-887 LFDRIQNAVGCLLML
+887 
-902 FGYIPDKG
+902 
-910 FLSLRGVVTMAA
+910 
-922 FVLLGIYGYVTVK
+922 
-935 SGKMQR
+935 
-941 VTGFRSLITLFLKV
+941 
-955 SFVLNLFVFIF
+955 
-966 TTSTMVP
+966 
-973 RYYITIFIFALP
+973 
-985 VLCFYLE
+985 
-992 EEKMPFD
+992 
-999 RFAVAALLTICLIL
+999 
-1013 GTGKTVMSFL
+1013 
-1023 TVDKNETKRPV
+1023 
-1034 AEFLAGNGYDFG
+1034 
-1046 FATYNNANIITELTN
+1046 
-1061 GEVEIGN
+1061 
-1068 IGDPEHLEY
+1068 
-1077 FKWSSPMKY
+1077 
-1086 YEEGY
+1086 
-1091 HAGETFLLLTAEE
+1091 
-1104 CAEYAEAP
+1104 
-1112 ALNQGEKVYED
+1112 
-1123 GSYTVYVFD
+1123 
-1132 STEDLMDCAVAR
+1132 
-1144 Q
+1144 

>member
-1 MSYFLENE
+1 MSYFLKNE
-9 EVEKVEEVKEQDG
+9 EVNEEVEEVKEQDG

-215 RFQKDAKIVKVAAK
+215 RFQNDAKLVKVAAQ

-462 NRFGDRGRSGRDD
+462 NRFGDRGRSGRGD
-475 GEGRSFGRGDGS
+475 GEGRSFGRGDGRRRF
-487 LAVKTGNAEDSAAVT
+487 GRED
-502 EIAETMAAPVSVR
+502 
-515 TEDAAEMKTVRME
+515 
-528 ENGAAVTKRRLTANT
+528 G
-543 LGTERREKRK
+543 ERRRFVRGDRDRREDGSTGSGEGRRRRRSDSREDGRKWNDRDRKNADRKPSAERAERAEREAKKRKKREEPGIGNSFPKRK
-553 RERNGKS
+553 RS
-560 RASVT
+560 
-565 ASPRENDLNLMR
+565 
-577 KLVDL
+577 
-582 PQKPQLCFCGKS
+582 
-594 CIVREEC
+594 
-601 IGNNRKVCGMKTL
+601 
-614 KKQIPYILLGA
+614 
-625 TLLLLLGLNI
+625 
-635 ISQDHWLDSDMAAEM
+635 
-650 IFSRILSEEHHIF
+650 
-663 STTNWYYST
+663 
-672 EFRVLYTQLIMG
+672 
-684 PLFRICSNW
+684 
-693 HVIRTITNLV
+693 
-703 FYGLMLAS
+703 
-711 YYYFMKPLKVS
+711 
-722 RGLTV
+722 
-727 LSSCLL
+727 
-733 LLPFSETMMTHMQ
+733 
-746 MGNTYMSHVILVL
+746 
-759 WFFGMYLRL
+759 
-768 CSGEYH
+768 
-774 AKRKVSLWIF
+774 
-784 YVLLAIVCGMSGVR
+784 
-798 YLLALQCPL
+798 
-807 VLTSFFYLLG
+807 
-817 GEEFQSFRGEMTKEH
+817 
-832 FQTLFSTDRM
+832 
-842 RYFLYSLAGAF
+842 
-853 FAVVGYGINVVFI
+853 
-866 SHKYVFQTYGATNFI
+866 
-881 ALYHGV
+881 
-887 LFDRIQNAVGCLLML
+887 
-902 FGYIPDKG
+902 
-910 FLSLRGVVTMAA
+910 
-922 FVLLGIYGYVTVK
+922 
-935 SGKMQR
+935 
-941 VTGFRSLITLFLKV
+941 
-955 SFVLNLFVFIF
+955 
-966 TTSTMVP
+966 
-973 RYYITIFIFALP
+973 
-985 VLCFYLE
+985 
-992 EEKMPFD
+992 
-999 RFAVAALLTICLIL
+999 
-1013 GTGKTVMSFL
+1013 
-1023 TVDKNETKRPV
+1023 
-1034 AEFLAGNGYDFG
+1034 
-1046 FATYNNANIITELTN
+1046 
-1061 GEVEIGN
+1061 
-1068 IGDPEHLEY
+1068 
-1077 FKWSSPMKY
+1077 
-1086 YEEGY
+1086 
-1091 HAGETFLLLTAEE
+1091 
-1104 CAEYAEAP
+1104 
-1112 ALNQGEKVYED
+1112 
-1123 GSYTVYVFD
+1123 
-1132 STEDLMDCAVAR
+1132 
-1144 Q
+1144 

>member
-156 RRRTIKLDLVNMVVL
+156 RRHTIKLDLVNMVVL

-215 RFQKDAKIVKVAAK
+215 RFQNDAKLVKVAAQ

-462 NRFGDRGRSGRDD
+462 NRFGDRGRSGRGD
-475 GEGRSFGRGDGS
+475 GEVRSFHRGDGRRRFGREDGERRRFGRGDRDHREDGS
-487 LAVKTGNAEDSAAVT
+487 AGSGEGRRRRRSDSREDGRKWNDRDRKTADRKPS
-502 EIAETMAAPVSVR
+502 AET
-515 TEDAAEMKTVRME
+515 AEREAKKRKKRE
-528 ENGAAVTKRRLTANT
+528 EPGIGNSFP
-543 LGTERREKRK
+543 KRK
-553 RERNGKS
+553 RS
-560 RASVT
+560 
-565 ASPRENDLNLMR
+565 
-577 KLVDL
+577 
-582 PQKPQLCFCGKS
+582 
-594 CIVREEC
+594 
-601 IGNNRKVCGMKTL
+601 
-614 KKQIPYILLGA
+614 
-625 TLLLLLGLNI
+625 
-635 ISQDHWLDSDMAAEM
+635 
-650 IFSRILSEEHHIF
+650 
-663 STTNWYYST
+663 
-672 EFRVLYTQLIMG
+672 
-684 PLFRICSNW
+684 
-693 HVIRTITNLV
+693 
-703 FYGLMLAS
+703 
-711 YYYFMKPLKVS
+711 
-722 RGLTV
+722 
-727 LSSCLL
+727 
-733 LLPFSETMMTHMQ
+733 
-746 MGNTYMSHVILVL
+746 
-759 WFFGMYLRL
+759 
-768 CSGEYH
+768 
-774 AKRKVSLWIF
+774 
-784 YVLLAIVCGMSGVR
+784 
-798 YLLALQCPL
+798 
-807 VLTSFFYLLG
+807 
-817 GEEFQSFRGEMTKEH
+817 
-832 FQTLFSTDRM
+832 
-842 RYFLYSLAGAF
+842 
-853 FAVVGYGINVVFI
+853 
-866 SHKYVFQTYGATNFI
+866 
-881 ALYHGV
+881 
-887 LFDRIQNAVGCLLML
+887 
-902 FGYIPDKG
+902 
-910 FLSLRGVVTMAA
+910 
-922 FVLLGIYGYVTVK
+922 
-935 SGKMQR
+935 
-941 VTGFRSLITLFLKV
+941 
-955 SFVLNLFVFIF
+955 
-966 TTSTMVP
+966 
-973 RYYITIFIFALP
+973 
-985 VLCFYLE
+985 
-992 EEKMPFD
+992 
-999 RFAVAALLTICLIL
+999 
-1013 GTGKTVMSFL
+1013 
-1023 TVDKNETKRPV
+1023 
-1034 AEFLAGNGYDFG
+1034 
-1046 FATYNNANIITELTN
+1046 
-1061 GEVEIGN
+1061 
-1068 IGDPEHLEY
+1068 
-1077 FKWSSPMKY
+1077 
-1086 YEEGY
+1086 
-1091 HAGETFLLLTAEE
+1091 
-1104 CAEYAEAP
+1104 
-1112 ALNQGEKVYED
+1112 
-1123 GSYTVYVFD
+1123 
-1132 STEDLMDCAVAR
+1132 
-1144 Q
+1144 

>member
-215 RFQKDAKIVKVAAK
+215 RFQNDAKLVKVAAQ

-475 GEGRSFGRGDGS
+475 GEGRSFGRGDG
-487 LAVKTGNAEDSAAVT
+487 
-502 EIAETMAAPVSVR
+502 
-515 TEDAAEMKTVRME
+515 
-528 ENGAAVTKRRLTANT
+528 RRRF
-543 LGTERREKRK
+543 GHGDRDRREDGSIGSGEGRRRRRSDSREDGRKWNDRDRKNADRKLSAERAEREAKKRKKREEPGIGNSFPKRK
-553 RERNGKS
+553 RS
-560 RASVT
+560 
-565 ASPRENDLNLMR
+565 
-577 KLVDL
+577 
-582 PQKPQLCFCGKS
+582 
-594 CIVREEC
+594 
-601 IGNNRKVCGMKTL
+601 
-614 KKQIPYILLGA
+614 
-625 TLLLLLGLNI
+625 
-635 ISQDHWLDSDMAAEM
+635 
-650 IFSRILSEEHHIF
+650 
-663 STTNWYYST
+663 
-672 EFRVLYTQLIMG
+672 
-684 PLFRICSNW
+684 
-693 HVIRTITNLV
+693 
-703 FYGLMLAS
+703 
-711 YYYFMKPLKVS
+711 
-722 RGLTV
+722 
-727 LSSCLL
+727 
-733 LLPFSETMMTHMQ
+733 
-746 MGNTYMSHVILVL
+746 
-759 WFFGMYLRL
+759 
-768 CSGEYH
+768 
-774 AKRKVSLWIF
+774 
-784 YVLLAIVCGMSGVR
+784 
-798 YLLALQCPL
+798 
-807 VLTSFFYLLG
+807 
-817 GEEFQSFRGEMTKEH
+817 
-832 FQTLFSTDRM
+832 
-842 RYFLYSLAGAF
+842 
-853 FAVVGYGINVVFI
+853 
-866 SHKYVFQTYGATNFI
+866 
-881 ALYHGV
+881 
-887 LFDRIQNAVGCLLML
+887 
-902 FGYIPDKG
+902 
-910 FLSLRGVVTMAA
+910 
-922 FVLLGIYGYVTVK
+922 
-935 SGKMQR
+935 
-941 VTGFRSLITLFLKV
+941 
-955 SFVLNLFVFIF
+955 
-966 TTSTMVP
+966 
-973 RYYITIFIFALP
+973 
-985 VLCFYLE
+985 
-992 EEKMPFD
+992 
-999 RFAVAALLTICLIL
+999 
-1013 GTGKTVMSFL
+1013 
-1023 TVDKNETKRPV
+1023 
-1034 AEFLAGNGYDFG
+1034 
-1046 FATYNNANIITELTN
+1046 
-1061 GEVEIGN
+1061 
-1068 IGDPEHLEY
+1068 
-1077 FKWSSPMKY
+1077 
-1086 YEEGY
+1086 
-1091 HAGETFLLLTAEE
+1091 
-1104 CAEYAEAP
+1104 
-1112 ALNQGEKVYED
+1112 
-1123 GSYTVYVFD
+1123 
-1132 STEDLMDCAVAR
+1132 
-1144 Q
+1144 

>member
-9 EVEKVEEVKEQDG
+9 EAVKEQEILQDETSVQQENEQEQDG

-156 RRRTIKLDLVNMVVL
+156 RRHTIKLDLVNMVVL

-215 RFQKDAKIVKVAAK
+215 RFQKDAKLVKVAAK

-274 DELSDLLKEQG
+274 DELADLLKQQG

-295 SQAQRDAVMKRF
+295 SQAQRDVAMNRF
-307 RNGGTSILI
+307 RNGGASILI

-396 KAKADKYLNKAWELH
+396 KAKADKYLNNAWELH

-437 AAAMLKLQV
+437 AAAMLKYQV

-457 YTKRG
+457 YAQRRG
-462 NRFGDRGRSGRDD
+462 RFGERGRFGRGGDEGRNFGRRGGRRRDNGRDD
-475 GEGRSFGRGDGS
+475 EEHRERRRFGRGDG
-487 LAVKTGNAEDSAAVT
+487 AGREDSRDGENSRFGRSDRKRSGRDKKT
-502 EIAETMAAPVSVR
+502 AERKLTGDR
-515 TEDAAEMKTVRME
+515 E
-528 ENGAAVTKRRLTANT
+528 ERERKKRKKKEEPGIGNSFP
-543 LGTERREKRK
+543 KRK
-553 RERNGKS
+553 R
-560 RASVT
+560 
-565 ASPRENDLNLMR
+565 
-577 KLVDL
+577 
-582 PQKPQLCFCGKS
+582 
-594 CIVREEC
+594 
-601 IGNNRKVCGMKTL
+601 
-614 KKQIPYILLGA
+614 
-625 TLLLLLGLNI
+625 
-635 ISQDHWLDSDMAAEM
+635 
-650 IFSRILSEEHHIF
+650 
-663 STTNWYYST
+663 
-672 EFRVLYTQLIMG
+672 
-684 PLFRICSNW
+684 
-693 HVIRTITNLV
+693 
-703 FYGLMLAS
+703 
-711 YYYFMKPLKVS
+711 
-722 RGLTV
+722 
-727 LSSCLL
+727 
-733 LLPFSETMMTHMQ
+733 
-746 MGNTYMSHVILVL
+746 
-759 WFFGMYLRL
+759 
-768 CSGEYH
+768 
-774 AKRKVSLWIF
+774 
-784 YVLLAIVCGMSGVR
+784 
-798 YLLALQCPL
+798 
-807 VLTSFFYLLG
+807 
-817 GEEFQSFRGEMTKEH
+817 
-832 FQTLFSTDRM
+832 
-842 RYFLYSLAGAF
+842 
-853 FAVVGYGINVVFI
+853 
-866 SHKYVFQTYGATNFI
+866 
-881 ALYHGV
+881 
-887 LFDRIQNAVGCLLML
+887 
-902 FGYIPDKG
+902 
-910 FLSLRGVVTMAA
+910 
-922 FVLLGIYGYVTVK
+922 
-935 SGKMQR
+935 
-941 VTGFRSLITLFLKV
+941 
-955 SFVLNLFVFIF
+955 
-966 TTSTMVP
+966 
-973 RYYITIFIFALP
+973 
-985 VLCFYLE
+985 
-992 EEKMPFD
+992 
-999 RFAVAALLTICLIL
+999 
-1013 GTGKTVMSFL
+1013 
-1023 TVDKNETKRPV
+1023 
-1034 AEFLAGNGYDFG
+1034 
-1046 FATYNNANIITELTN
+1046 
-1061 GEVEIGN
+1061 
-1068 IGDPEHLEY
+1068 
-1077 FKWSSPMKY
+1077 
-1086 YEEGY
+1086 
-1091 HAGETFLLLTAEE
+1091 
-1104 CAEYAEAP
+1104 
-1112 ALNQGEKVYED
+1112 
-1123 GSYTVYVFD
+1123 
-1132 STEDLMDCAVAR
+1132 
-1144 Q
+1144 

>member
-1 MSYFLENE
+1 VSYFLENE

-156 RRRTIKLDLVNMVVL
+156 RRHTIKLDLVNMVVL

-215 RFQKDAKIVKVAAK
+215 RFQNDAKLVKVAAQ

-254 LLEYYQPKLTL
+254 LLEYYQPKRTL

-352 GRAGRKGRSFTFAN
+352 DRAGRKGRSFTFAN

-425 KMEEEGCDALEL
+425 KIEEEGCDALEL

-462 NRFGDRGRSGRDD
+462 NRFGDRDRSVRGG
-475 GEGRSFGRGDGS
+475 GEGRSFGRGDG
-487 LAVKTGNAEDSAAVT
+487 
-502 EIAETMAAPVSVR
+502 
-515 TEDAAEMKTVRME
+515 
-528 ENGAAVTKRRLTANT
+528 RRRF
-543 LGTERREKRK
+543 GRGDRDRREDGSTGSGEGRRRRRSDSREDGRKWNDRDRKNADRKPFAERAEREAKKRKKREEPGIGNSFPKRK
-553 RERNGKS
+553 RS
-560 RASVT
+560 
-565 ASPRENDLNLMR
+565 
-577 KLVDL
+577 
-582 PQKPQLCFCGKS
+582 
-594 CIVREEC
+594 
-601 IGNNRKVCGMKTL
+601 
-614 KKQIPYILLGA
+614 
-625 TLLLLLGLNI
+625 
-635 ISQDHWLDSDMAAEM
+635 
-650 IFSRILSEEHHIF
+650 
-663 STTNWYYST
+663 
-672 EFRVLYTQLIMG
+672 
-684 PLFRICSNW
+684 
-693 HVIRTITNLV
+693 
-703 FYGLMLAS
+703 
-711 YYYFMKPLKVS
+711 
-722 RGLTV
+722 
-727 LSSCLL
+727 
-733 LLPFSETMMTHMQ
+733 
-746 MGNTYMSHVILVL
+746 
-759 WFFGMYLRL
+759 
-768 CSGEYH
+768 
-774 AKRKVSLWIF
+774 
-784 YVLLAIVCGMSGVR
+784 
-798 YLLALQCPL
+798 
-807 VLTSFFYLLG
+807 
-817 GEEFQSFRGEMTKEH
+817 
-832 FQTLFSTDRM
+832 
-842 RYFLYSLAGAF
+842 
-853 FAVVGYGINVVFI
+853 
-866 SHKYVFQTYGATNFI
+866 
-881 ALYHGV
+881 
-887 LFDRIQNAVGCLLML
+887 
-902 FGYIPDKG
+902 
-910 FLSLRGVVTMAA
+910 
-922 FVLLGIYGYVTVK
+922 
-935 SGKMQR
+935 
-941 VTGFRSLITLFLKV
+941 
-955 SFVLNLFVFIF
+955 
-966 TTSTMVP
+966 
-973 RYYITIFIFALP
+973 
-985 VLCFYLE
+985 
-992 EEKMPFD
+992 
-999 RFAVAALLTICLIL
+999 
-1013 GTGKTVMSFL
+1013 
-1023 TVDKNETKRPV
+1023 
-1034 AEFLAGNGYDFG
+1034 
-1046 FATYNNANIITELTN
+1046 
-1061 GEVEIGN
+1061 
-1068 IGDPEHLEY
+1068 
-1077 FKWSSPMKY
+1077 
-1086 YEEGY
+1086 
-1091 HAGETFLLLTAEE
+1091 
-1104 CAEYAEAP
+1104 
-1112 ALNQGEKVYED
+1112 
-1123 GSYTVYVFD
+1123 
-1132 STEDLMDCAVAR
+1132 
-1144 Q
+1144 

>member
-9 EVEKVEEVKEQDG
+9 EAVKEQEILQDETSVQQENEQDG

-156 RRRTIKLDLVNMVVL
+156 RRHTIKLDLVNMVVL

-215 RFQKDAKIVKVAAK
+215 RFQKDAKLVKVAAK

-274 DELSDLLKEQG
+274 DELADLLKQQG

-295 SQAQRDAVMKRF
+295 SQAQRDVAMNRF
-307 RNGGTSILI
+307 RNGGASILI

-411 EHEDIELMKSFLQR
+411 EHEDVELMKSFLQR
-425 KMEEEGCDALEL
+425 KMEEEGCDALDL
-437 AAAMLKLQV
+437 AAAMLKYQV

-457 YTKRG
+457 YAQRRG
-462 NRFGDRGRSGRDD
+462 RFGERGRFGRGGDEGRNFGRRGGRRRDNSRDD
-475 GEGRSFGRGDGS
+475 EEHRERRRFGRGDG
-487 LAVKTGNAEDSAAVT
+487 AGREDSRDGENSRFGRSDRKRSGRDKKT
-502 EIAETMAAPVSVR
+502 AERKLTGDR
-515 TEDAAEMKTVRME
+515 E
-528 ENGAAVTKRRLTANT
+528 ERERKKRKKKEEPGIGNSFP
-543 LGTERREKRK
+543 KRK
-553 RERNGKS
+553 R
-560 RASVT
+560 
-565 ASPRENDLNLMR
+565 
-577 KLVDL
+577 
-582 PQKPQLCFCGKS
+582 
-594 CIVREEC
+594 
-601 IGNNRKVCGMKTL
+601 
-614 KKQIPYILLGA
+614 
-625 TLLLLLGLNI
+625 
-635 ISQDHWLDSDMAAEM
+635 
-650 IFSRILSEEHHIF
+650 
-663 STTNWYYST
+663 
-672 EFRVLYTQLIMG
+672 
-684 PLFRICSNW
+684 
-693 HVIRTITNLV
+693 
-703 FYGLMLAS
+703 
-711 YYYFMKPLKVS
+711 
-722 RGLTV
+722 
-727 LSSCLL
+727 
-733 LLPFSETMMTHMQ
+733 
-746 MGNTYMSHVILVL
+746 
-759 WFFGMYLRL
+759 
-768 CSGEYH
+768 
-774 AKRKVSLWIF
+774 
-784 YVLLAIVCGMSGVR
+784 
-798 YLLALQCPL
+798 
-807 VLTSFFYLLG
+807 
-817 GEEFQSFRGEMTKEH
+817 
-832 FQTLFSTDRM
+832 
-842 RYFLYSLAGAF
+842 
-853 FAVVGYGINVVFI
+853 
-866 SHKYVFQTYGATNFI
+866 
-881 ALYHGV
+881 
-887 LFDRIQNAVGCLLML
+887 
-902 FGYIPDKG
+902 
-910 FLSLRGVVTMAA
+910 
-922 FVLLGIYGYVTVK
+922 
-935 SGKMQR
+935 
-941 VTGFRSLITLFLKV
+941 
-955 SFVLNLFVFIF
+955 
-966 TTSTMVP
+966 
-973 RYYITIFIFALP
+973 
-985 VLCFYLE
+985 
-992 EEKMPFD
+992 
-999 RFAVAALLTICLIL
+999 
-1013 GTGKTVMSFL
+1013 
-1023 TVDKNETKRPV
+1023 
-1034 AEFLAGNGYDFG
+1034 
-1046 FATYNNANIITELTN
+1046 
-1061 GEVEIGN
+1061 
-1068 IGDPEHLEY
+1068 
-1077 FKWSSPMKY
+1077 
-1086 YEEGY
+1086 
-1091 HAGETFLLLTAEE
+1091 
-1104 CAEYAEAP
+1104 
-1112 ALNQGEKVYED
+1112 
-1123 GSYTVYVFD
+1123 
-1132 STEDLMDCAVAR
+1132 
-1144 Q
+1144 

>member
-9 EVEKVEEVKEQDG
+9 EVEKVEEEKAQDG

-215 RFQKDAKIVKVAAK
+215 RFQNDAKLVKVAAQ

-425 KMEEEGCDALEL
+425 KLEEEGCDALEL

-462 NRFGDRGRSGRDD
+462 NRFGDRGRSGRGD
-475 GEGRSFGRGDGS
+475 GEGRSFGRGDG
-487 LAVKTGNAEDSAAVT
+487 
-502 EIAETMAAPVSVR
+502 
-515 TEDAAEMKTVRME
+515 
-528 ENGAAVTKRRLTANT
+528 RRRF
-543 LGTERREKRK
+543 GRGDRDRREDGSTGSGEGRRRRRSDSREDGRKWNDRDRKNADRKPSAERAEREAKKRKKREEPGIGNSFPKRK
-553 RERNGKS
+553 RS
-560 RASVT
+560 
-565 ASPRENDLNLMR
+565 
-577 KLVDL
+577 
-582 PQKPQLCFCGKS
+582 
-594 CIVREEC
+594 
-601 IGNNRKVCGMKTL
+601 
-614 KKQIPYILLGA
+614 
-625 TLLLLLGLNI
+625 
-635 ISQDHWLDSDMAAEM
+635 
-650 IFSRILSEEHHIF
+650 
-663 STTNWYYST
+663 
-672 EFRVLYTQLIMG
+672 
-684 PLFRICSNW
+684 
-693 HVIRTITNLV
+693 
-703 FYGLMLAS
+703 
-711 YYYFMKPLKVS
+711 
-722 RGLTV
+722 
-727 LSSCLL
+727 
-733 LLPFSETMMTHMQ
+733 
-746 MGNTYMSHVILVL
+746 
-759 WFFGMYLRL
+759 
-768 CSGEYH
+768 
-774 AKRKVSLWIF
+774 
-784 YVLLAIVCGMSGVR
+784 
-798 YLLALQCPL
+798 
-807 VLTSFFYLLG
+807 
-817 GEEFQSFRGEMTKEH
+817 
-832 FQTLFSTDRM
+832 
-842 RYFLYSLAGAF
+842 
-853 FAVVGYGINVVFI
+853 
-866 SHKYVFQTYGATNFI
+866 
-881 ALYHGV
+881 
-887 LFDRIQNAVGCLLML
+887 
-902 FGYIPDKG
+902 
-910 FLSLRGVVTMAA
+910 
-922 FVLLGIYGYVTVK
+922 
-935 SGKMQR
+935 
-941 VTGFRSLITLFLKV
+941 
-955 SFVLNLFVFIF
+955 
-966 TTSTMVP
+966 
-973 RYYITIFIFALP
+973 
-985 VLCFYLE
+985 
-992 EEKMPFD
+992 
-999 RFAVAALLTICLIL
+999 
-1013 GTGKTVMSFL
+1013 
-1023 TVDKNETKRPV
+1023 
-1034 AEFLAGNGYDFG
+1034 
-1046 FATYNNANIITELTN
+1046 
-1061 GEVEIGN
+1061 
-1068 IGDPEHLEY
+1068 
-1077 FKWSSPMKY
+1077 
-1086 YEEGY
+1086 
-1091 HAGETFLLLTAEE
+1091 
-1104 CAEYAEAP
+1104 
-1112 ALNQGEKVYED
+1112 
-1123 GSYTVYVFD
+1123 
-1132 STEDLMDCAVAR
+1132 
-1144 Q
+1144 

>member
-215 RFQKDAKIVKVAAK
+215 RFQNDAKLVKVAAQ

-462 NRFGDRGRSGRDD
+462 NRFGDRGRSGRGD
-475 GEGRSFGRGDGS
+475 GEGRSFGRGDGRRRF
-487 LAVKTGNAEDSAAVT
+487 GREDG
-502 EIAETMAAPVSVR
+502 EH
-515 TEDAAEMKTVRME
+515 
-528 ENGAAVTKRRLTANT
+528 RRF
-543 LGTERREKRK
+543 GRGDRDRR
-553 RERNGKS
+553 
-560 RASVT
+560 
-565 ASPRENDLNLMR
+565 
-577 KLVDL
+577 
-582 PQKPQLCFCGKS
+582 
-594 CIVREEC
+594 
-601 IGNNRKVCGMKTL
+601 
-614 KKQIPYILLGA
+614 
-625 TLLLLLGLNI
+625 
-635 ISQDHWLDSDMAAEM
+635 
-650 IFSRILSEEHHIF
+650 
-663 STTNWYYST
+663 
-672 EFRVLYTQLIMG
+672 
-684 PLFRICSNW
+684 
-693 HVIRTITNLV
+693 
-703 FYGLMLAS
+703 
-711 YYYFMKPLKVS
+711 
-722 RGLTV
+722 
-727 LSSCLL
+727 
-733 LLPFSETMMTHMQ
+733 
-746 MGNTYMSHVILVL
+746 
-759 WFFGMYLRL
+759 
-768 CSGEYH
+768 
-774 AKRKVSLWIF
+774 
-784 YVLLAIVCGMSGVR
+784 
-798 YLLALQCPL
+798 
-807 VLTSFFYLLG
+807 
-817 GEEFQSFRGEMTKEH
+817 
-832 FQTLFSTDRM
+832 
-842 RYFLYSLAGAF
+842 
-853 FAVVGYGINVVFI
+853 
-866 SHKYVFQTYGATNFI
+866 
-881 ALYHGV
+881 
-887 LFDRIQNAVGCLLML
+887 
-902 FGYIPDKG
+902 
-910 FLSLRGVVTMAA
+910 
-922 FVLLGIYGYVTVK
+922 
-935 SGKMQR
+935 
-941 VTGFRSLITLFLKV
+941 
-955 SFVLNLFVFIF
+955 
-966 TTSTMVP
+966 
-973 RYYITIFIFALP
+973 
-985 VLCFYLE
+985 
-992 EEKMPFD
+992 
-999 RFAVAALLTICLIL
+999 
-1013 GTGKTVMSFL
+1013 
-1023 TVDKNETKRPV
+1023 
-1034 AEFLAGNGYDFG
+1034 
-1046 FATYNNANIITELTN
+1046 
-1061 GEVEIGN
+1061 
-1068 IGDPEHLEY
+1068 
-1077 FKWSSPMKY
+1077 
-1086 YEEGY
+1086 
-1091 HAGETFLLLTAEE
+1091 
-1104 CAEYAEAP
+1104 
-1112 ALNQGEKVYED
+1112 ED
-1123 GSYTVYVFD
+1123 GSTGSGESRRRRRSD
-1132 STEDLMDCAVAR
+1132 SREDGRKWNDRDRKTADRKPSAER
-1144 Q
+1144 AEREAKKRKKREEPGIGNSFPKRKQS

>member
-9 EVEKVEEVKEQDG
+9 EVNEEVEEVKEQDG

-215 RFQKDAKIVKVAAK
+215 RFQNDAKLVKVAAQ

-396 KAKADKYLNKAWELH
+396 KAKADKYLNRAWELH

-462 NRFGDRGRSGRDD
+462 NRFGDRGRSGRGD
-475 GEGRSFGRGDGS
+475 GEGRSFSRGDGRRRF
-487 LAVKTGNAEDSAAVT
+487 GRED
-502 EIAETMAAPVSVR
+502 
-515 TEDAAEMKTVRME
+515 
-528 ENGAAVTKRRLTANT
+528 G
-543 LGTERREKRK
+543 ERRRFVRGDRDRREDGSTGSGEGRRHRRSDSREDGRKWNDHDRKNADRKPSAERAEREAKKRKKREEPGIGNSFPKRK
-553 RERNGKS
+553 RS
-560 RASVT
+560 
-565 ASPRENDLNLMR
+565 
-577 KLVDL
+577 
-582 PQKPQLCFCGKS
+582 
-594 CIVREEC
+594 
-601 IGNNRKVCGMKTL
+601 
-614 KKQIPYILLGA
+614 
-625 TLLLLLGLNI
+625 
-635 ISQDHWLDSDMAAEM
+635 
-650 IFSRILSEEHHIF
+650 
-663 STTNWYYST
+663 
-672 EFRVLYTQLIMG
+672 
-684 PLFRICSNW
+684 
-693 HVIRTITNLV
+693 
-703 FYGLMLAS
+703 
-711 YYYFMKPLKVS
+711 
-722 RGLTV
+722 
-727 LSSCLL
+727 
-733 LLPFSETMMTHMQ
+733 
-746 MGNTYMSHVILVL
+746 
-759 WFFGMYLRL
+759 
-768 CSGEYH
+768 
-774 AKRKVSLWIF
+774 
-784 YVLLAIVCGMSGVR
+784 
-798 YLLALQCPL
+798 
-807 VLTSFFYLLG
+807 
-817 GEEFQSFRGEMTKEH
+817 
-832 FQTLFSTDRM
+832 
-842 RYFLYSLAGAF
+842 
-853 FAVVGYGINVVFI
+853 
-866 SHKYVFQTYGATNFI
+866 
-881 ALYHGV
+881 
-887 LFDRIQNAVGCLLML
+887 
-902 FGYIPDKG
+902 
-910 FLSLRGVVTMAA
+910 
-922 FVLLGIYGYVTVK
+922 
-935 SGKMQR
+935 
-941 VTGFRSLITLFLKV
+941 
-955 SFVLNLFVFIF
+955 
-966 TTSTMVP
+966 
-973 RYYITIFIFALP
+973 
-985 VLCFYLE
+985 
-992 EEKMPFD
+992 
-999 RFAVAALLTICLIL
+999 
-1013 GTGKTVMSFL
+1013 
-1023 TVDKNETKRPV
+1023 
-1034 AEFLAGNGYDFG
+1034 
-1046 FATYNNANIITELTN
+1046 
-1061 GEVEIGN
+1061 
-1068 IGDPEHLEY
+1068 
-1077 FKWSSPMKY
+1077 
-1086 YEEGY
+1086 
-1091 HAGETFLLLTAEE
+1091 
-1104 CAEYAEAP
+1104 
-1112 ALNQGEKVYED
+1112 
-1123 GSYTVYVFD
+1123 
-1132 STEDLMDCAVAR
+1132 
-1144 Q
+1144 